1 EVAGDLAFASPIGF
15 MRAGTLA
22 LGLLPDLELLARE
35 RRLPQALELE
45 AEASELVHGLF
56 ATRAVDDGRGRTL
69 RDPELAVTVRGERLT
84 FAHELRVTATA
95 EPRRTRFL
103 WQQRCWRTSNAVEHL
118 DRALT
123 VPVDAALEQALER
136 GWQHFPRVHST
147 AGFVVAGQRDGE
159 EHALWTRD
167 RNLVDLA
174 VALARTA

>member
-1 EVAGDLAFASPIGF
+1 
-15 MRAGTLA
+15 
-22 LGLLPDLELLARE
+22 
-35 RRLPQALELE
+35 
-45 AEASELVHGLF
+45 
-56 ATRAVDDGRGRTL
+56 
-69 RDPELAVTVRGERLT
+69 
-84 FAHELRVTATA
+84 A

-136 GWQHFPRVHST
+136 GWRHFPRVHST

-174 VALARTA
+174 VALARTAARRPERHDAALQIADLVLGRPERAGLFHAVFHRDPDSGREHWLPCDPAAPIECGFLLRDSATTALGLLELATVLPERAGPIHVQCE